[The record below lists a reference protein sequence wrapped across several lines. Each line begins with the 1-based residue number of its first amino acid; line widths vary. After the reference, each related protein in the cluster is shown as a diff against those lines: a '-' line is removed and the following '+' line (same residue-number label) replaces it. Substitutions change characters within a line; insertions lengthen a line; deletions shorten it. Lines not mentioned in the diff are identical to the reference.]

1 MFAVLK
7 RLLQA
12 ILKVGLY
19 EFLRRVGLRAVLP
32 LIMIAVAIGLI
43 VVVVLVMVV
52 GIVLL

>member
-19 EFLRRVGLRAVLP
+19 EFLRRVGMRAILP
-32 LIMIAVAIGLI
+32 LILIGVAIALI
-43 VVVVLVMVV
+43 VTVVLVMLI